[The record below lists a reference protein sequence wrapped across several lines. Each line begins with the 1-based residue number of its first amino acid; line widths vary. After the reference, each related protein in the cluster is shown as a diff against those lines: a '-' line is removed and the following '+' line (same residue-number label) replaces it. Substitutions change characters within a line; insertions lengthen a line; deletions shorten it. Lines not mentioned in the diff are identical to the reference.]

1 VLHVVFGGLGALGSC
16 VLLVLGFATLFPSV
30 LGVTRLPDFGA
41 MAEGAFGAGVT
52 ILGLGVTRFVASLLL
67 VVAGIRVFDVAPS
80 GPMLSRAAVMMWT
93 MANVAEFFATRRSL
107 TVFLLASAYPVVVE
121 LLFLR
126 GDWQREF
133 ARSR

>member
-1 VLHVVFGGLGALGSC
+1 
-16 VLLVLGFATLFPSV
+16 
-30 LGVTRLPDFGA
+30 